1 VLNKRQ
7 AILARI
13 EGNSMSTVVRR
24 PARALRRTG
33 SALVFSALLLAS
45 VLTPSAQQPASAND
59 APVVV
64 LPDGAIAI
72 ADYVGEYSCCLS
84 GEVSYN
90 PVSKRTIAVWVAKDD
105 AIMAALVGPGP
116 TVGTPVQVSVQQAA
130 TGWFSGHPATVAPT
144 PSGGWLV
151 IYEDRDRQGFQE
163 YVTPLYGQFLDQDG
177 ALVGANLTLSDN
189 YTAKGDSDRRMIS
202 YTASWSEP
210 DRRYLLTWS
219 AKITS
224 VNTVTYAALP
234 TGAEDRMQVMG
245 RFLDASGVGIGDD
258 FPITQQVGG
267 VTRFQDSARGSD
279 RWVVVG
285 ATESGGAIMAQVV
298 DATGPVGSVQD
309 VSGGAGYAVPSVTY
323 NAAADEFL
331 VVFRRDS
338 DKGLMVRRL
347 DGDGVPLGTG
357 PTEIVG
363 APDKN
368 QARVTSIGADGYAIA
383 VHTEWGDDIVLF
395 QLDTEGALVGD
406 FEIVVSN
413 EPDDDGTHLKANY
426 RPSVT
431 YDPVAGAAVSWWGIT
446 NDKDGDDFRRTSLYL
461 RFAASGGDGG
471 GSAGSSAA
479 TSWVPTSGG
488 APLVPAGGG
497 EWQRNDGSV
506 TPLTLTALAGGRIRY
521 AADGLQVTF
530 TAGAG
535 SNTSRGLVADPDG
548 SIVCEVCTALTEGQV
563 IEAWMF
569 STPRLVAAH
578 VIDGLPCQTFV
589 VPLGAP
595 LDGGAPITAGAH
607 TLQLALP
614 TASGMQAVNVGVTVG
629 GPVPASVPAGE
640 GPVVPAGLM
649 AFGLLAAAG
658 ALVAARRLVVTG

>member
-1 VLNKRQ
+1 
-7 AILARI
+7 
-13 EGNSMSTVVRR
+13 MPTVTRR
-24 PARALRRTG
+24 PARAVRRTG
-33 SALVFSALLLAS
+33 SAILFAALLLAS
-45 VLTPSAQQPASAND
+45 VFTPAVQAPADANG

-72 ADYVGEYSCCLS
+72 ADYVGDFSCCLS

-105 AIMAALVGPGP
+105 TIMAALVGPGP
-116 TVGTPVQVSVQQAA
+116 TVGTPVPVSVEQAA
-130 TGWFSGHPATVAPT
+130 TGWFSGHPATVVPT

-163 YVTPLYGQFLDQDG
+163 YVTPLYGQFLDKDG
-177 ALVGANLTLSDN
+177 ARVGTNLTLSDN

-202 YTASWSEP
+202 YMASWSEP

-224 VNTVTYAALP
+224 VNTDTYTALP
-234 TGAEDRMQVMG
+234 AGAKDSMQVMG

-258 FPITQQVGG
+258 FPITQQDGG

-285 ATESGGAIMAQVV
+285 ATASGGAIMAQVV

-309 VSGGAGYAVPSVTY
+309 VSGGDGYFTPSITY
-323 NAAADEFL
+323 NSAADEFL
-331 VVFRRDS
+331 VVFRRNS
-338 DKGLMVRRL
+338 GSALMVRRL
-347 DGDGVPLGTG
+347 DGDGTPLGAG
-357 PTEIVG
+357 PVEIEG
-363 APDKN
+363 APPAV
-368 QARVTSIGADGYAIA
+368 QARVTSMEAGGYLLSL
-383 VHTEWGDDIVLF
+383 HTTGSADIVLF
-395 QLDTEGALVGD
+395 RIDAAGVRVGD
-406 FEIVVSN
+406 FETVVSN
-413 EPDDDGTHLKANY
+413 ESDDDGTHLKANF

-446 NDKDGDDFRRTSLYL
+446 NDVDDNSQARTSLYL
-461 RFAASGGDGG
+461 RFAAIGGGGGDGG
-471 GSAGSSAA
+471 GDGDGSSAGA
-479 TSWVPTSGG
+479 SASTSWVPTSSG
-488 APLVPAGGG
+488 APLVPSGRG
-497 EWQRNDGSV
+497 EWQRSDGSV
-506 TPLTLTALAGGRIRY
+506 TPLALTALAGGRIRY

-569 STPRLVAAH
+569 STPRLAAAH
-578 VIDGLPCQTFV
+578 AIDGLACQTFV

-595 LDGGAPITAGAH
+595 LDGGAPISAGAH

-640 GPVVPAGLM
+640 GPTVPV
-649 AFGLLAAAG
+649 GLLALTMLAAVG
-658 ALVAARRLVVTG
+658 AVVAARRLVVAG